1 MNYKTQKELNL
12 KFVDLFK
19 QTILDKNIDTLY
31 LINHFNEFEK
41 HDIDDCKTKEIIKI
55 MIEIPYYE
63 NLKQINIL
71 KKFKILKNILLSIH
85 NKLLNENLNKRLYN
99 LRN

>member
-1 MNYKTQKELNL
+1 MNYKTQNSINI
-12 KFVDLFK
+12 KFVDIFK
-19 QTILDKNIDTLY
+19 QTIEDKNIETLH
-31 LINHFNEFEK
+31 LINNFNKFEK
-41 HDIDDCKTKEIIKI
+41 HDIDDAKTKEIIKI

-63 NLKQINIL
+63 DLKQINIL

-85 NKLLNENLNKRLYN
+85 NKLLNEKLNKRLYK